1 MEIFTSKT
9 VRDYLLQSSDKRYAA
24 FALSLLPQMNRT
36 LLGVRIPELRK
47 LAGKLAKANWRE
59 WMDHASDETFE
70 EVLLQGL
77 VLGAAR
83 MPYSEAVARM
93 EVYAKK
99 IDNWSLC
106 DSACNS
112 FRFVREAP
120 EESWNILQPYCFSG
134 DEFLQRFGTV
144 MLLCHFVNEAYIEPV
159 LSTLAGIHPVG
170 YYDRMAVAWAIS
182 VCFVKFPTQTEE
194 LLRSGRLDDETCS
207 KAVQKIC
214 ESRCVSR
221 EDKKRCRLYR
231 MCRTK
236 S

>member
-1 MEIFTSKT
+1 MENFTST
-9 VRDYLLQSSDKRYAA
+9 AVRDYLLQSADKRYAA
-24 FALSLLPQMNRT
+24 FALSLIPQLSRT

-47 LAGKLAKANWRE
+47 LARKLAKANWRE

-112 FRFVREAP
+112 FRFVREFP
-120 EESWNILQPYCFSG
+120 EESWAVLQPYCFSG
-134 DEFLQRFGTV
+134 DEFMQRFGTV
-144 MLLCHFVNEAYIEPV
+144 MLLCHFVNEAFIDRV
-159 LSTLAGIHPVG
+159 LSTLADIHPAG
-170 YYDRMAVAWAIS
+170 YYDRMAMAWAVS
-182 VCFVKFPTQTEE
+182 VCFVKFPIQTEE
-194 LLRSGRLDDETCS
+194 LLRSEQLDDETHRKS
-207 KAVQKIC
+207 VQKIC

-231 MCRTK
+231 TYRTK